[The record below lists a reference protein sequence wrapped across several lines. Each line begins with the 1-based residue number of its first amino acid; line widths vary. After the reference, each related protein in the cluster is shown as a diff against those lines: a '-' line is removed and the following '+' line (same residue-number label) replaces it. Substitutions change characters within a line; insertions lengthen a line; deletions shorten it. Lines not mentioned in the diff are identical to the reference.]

1 MPLTTPTKFLDAE
14 TLPTLCEYRG
24 GKWVNKPHK
33 SMRGI
38 QLSMLE
44 QLLEECGP
52 FLRLVL
58 KKYPDKMFF
67 EYHEPSVE
75 EIKEFVYM

>member
-1 MPLTTPTKFLDAE
+1 
-14 TLPTLCEYRG
+14 
-24 GKWVNKPHK
+24 
-33 SMRGI
+33 MRGI

-67 EYHEPSVE
+67 EYPEPSVE